1 MRLNHLHLV
10 NFRQH
15 VDTRIDFDAGIT
27 GIIGPNGSG
36 KSTLLEA
43 IAWALYGNPA
53 ARGTRESIKWLRAGP
68 RAQVRVDLDFELGG
82 HRYLV
87 SRGLNNVE
95 VYLDGSSTAI
105 ATSISAVR
113 DLLSRRLGMTH
124 EEFFNT
130 YFTGQKELGVMAAMG
145 PTQRAQFLSRVLGY
159 ERLKV
164 AQELVRKRRSAI
176 ESETKGL
183 KSGMPDPEQVRRTLL
198 EANERVTS
206 AAQRMATAAERREH
220 AASALEHVT
229 PQWERIQRERET
241 FVATE
246 TELRVAEG
254 ERTAR
259 ERDRERIERE
269 LAEIGVARQ
278 EVERIAADLAPLPAL
293 QAELRELE
301 KASSEEA
308 RRRTLT
314 ESVRVI
320 AEEVARFTKR
330 RGEISA
336 TPETETEATATL
348 ASARVEL
355 DETQAKFETAQGDWL
370 RDKQEAETKR
380 DSLLKQLRETK
391 SQRDQ
396 IVELGESGTC
406 PICARPLGTH
416 FRQVLDLLESQ
427 IDDITSDGKYFR
439 SRMEQLAATPPEVV
453 ALGERR
459 KELFE
464 QVRTLERAV
473 VKVQAELQEL
483 RVLVRDLET
492 KTQRHTSLAAELA
505 SLAVQYDA
513 KRHAEVKATVDRLA
527 PLAARSTKLQA
538 TLDRQQTLAP
548 EQQRVAAA
556 LVDVAARITD
566 LDRRRSL
573 LAFSEQAFAAMRESY
588 ERAAETLRTAEL
600 ANVAADAE
608 ATNAQRAFEA
618 AEQARADLERA
629 EARLAELTKERRLHD
644 ELDRAFGDIRTD
656 LNQEMRP
663 ELSDRASR
671 YIRELTD
678 GRYSELELDE
688 QYNVIVLEDAI
699 PKPVISGGEEDLAN
713 LVLRL
718 AISEMIAERAG
729 QAFSLLILDEVF
741 GSLDETRRHN
751 VVDLLR
757 RLQDRFEQVIL
768 ITHIESVRDGI
779 DRVVAVKYDEESGAS
794 RVETE
799 NATSIGAIDLD
810 AGAVA

>member
-1 MRLNHLHLV
+1 MRLNQLHLA

-15 VDTRIDFDAGIT
+15 VDTRIDFNAGIT

-43 IAWALYGNPA
+43 IAWALYGMPA

-68 RAQVRVDLDFELGG
+68 RAQVRVDLDFELSG

-87 SRGLNNVE
+87 SRGLNNAE
-95 VYLDGSSTAI
+95 VYLDGAATPI

-124 EEFFNT
+124 DEFFNT

-145 PTQRAQFLSRVLGY
+145 PTERAQFLSRVLGY
-159 ERLKV
+159 ERLRV

-176 ESETKGL
+176 EAETKGL
-183 KSGMPDPEQVRRTLL
+183 KAGMPDPEQVRRTLL
-198 EANERVTS
+198 DAGER
-206 AAQRMATAAERREH
+206 AKAATALVSTATERR
-220 AASALEHVT
+220 ANASEAVDKVA
-229 PQWERIQRERET
+229 PQWERAQHERET
-241 FVATE
+241 FLATE
-246 TELRVAEG
+246 AELRVAEG
-254 ERTAR
+254 DRTAR

-269 LAEIGVARQ
+269 LGEIATARQ
-278 EVERIAADLAPLPAL
+278 ELQRIANDLAPLPAL

-314 ESVRVI
+314 ESVRVL
-320 AEEVARFTKR
+320 ADELSRLVAR
-330 RGEISA
+330 RGEISV
-336 TPETETEATATL
+336 TPESEAEATKALAT
-348 ASARVEL
+348 ARTTL
-355 DETQAKFETAQGDWL
+355 DETQTKFETVQADWV
-370 RDKQEAETKR
+370 RDKQEAETKLQ
-380 DSLLKQLRETK
+380 SLRKQLVDVKE
-391 SQRDQ
+391 QRDQ
-396 IVELGESGTC
+396 IVNLGENGTC

-416 FRQVLDLLESQ
+416 FRQVLDLLENQ
-427 IDDITSDGKYFR
+427 IETITFDGRYYR
-439 SRMEQLAATPPEVV
+439 SRMEQLATTPPEIV
-453 ALGERR
+453 ALTERR
-459 KELFE
+459 KELSE
-464 QVRTLERAV
+464 QVRTLERGLA
-473 VKVQAELQEL
+473 KMQAELQEL
-483 RVLVRDLET
+483 RGLKRDLEA
-492 KTQRHTSLAAELA
+492 KEKRHTALASELA

-513 KRHAEVKATVDRLA
+513 NRHAEVKATVDRLS
-527 PLAARSTKLQA
+527 PLAARATKLQA
-538 TLDRQQTLAP
+538 TLEREQTLTP
-548 EQQRVAAA
+548 ELERVVA
-556 LVDVAARITD
+556 LLGEIGARIAD

-573 LAFSEQAFAAMRESY
+573 LAFSEQTFATMRETH
-588 ERAAETLRTAEL
+588 ERAAEALRTAEL
-600 ANVAADAE
+600 AFVAAEAE
-608 ATNAQRAFEA
+608 ATNAQRALEA
-618 AEQARADLERA
+618 AEQARVDLERA

-656 LNQEMRP
+656 LNQELRP

-678 GRYSELELDE
+678 GRYTELELDE

-768 ITHIESVRDGI
+768 ITHIESVREGL
-779 DRVVAVKYDEESGAS
+779 DRVVTVRYDEESGAS
-794 RVETE
+794 SVENEMPGGTLPF
-799 NATSIGAIDLD
+799 GAE
-810 AGAVA
+810 AGVA